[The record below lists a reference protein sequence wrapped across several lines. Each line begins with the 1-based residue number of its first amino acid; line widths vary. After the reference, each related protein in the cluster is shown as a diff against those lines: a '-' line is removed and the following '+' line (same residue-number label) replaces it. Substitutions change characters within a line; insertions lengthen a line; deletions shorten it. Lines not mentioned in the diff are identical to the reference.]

1 MKWFMI
7 YNDWHR
13 STTNQ
18 RFTPRE
24 FESGSLMV
32 GSSLNFGMVIPPAQ
46 AQWSA
51 TGHCP
56 AGCLVEGMPESGI
69 KVYQIL
75 PHAHII
81 GT

>member
-1 MKWFMI
+1 
-7 YNDWHR
+7 
-13 STTNQ
+13 
-18 RFTPRE
+18 
-24 FESGSLMV
+24 MV

-81 GT
+81 GTLFLSEFCGIGWSLFGVCVCLVSRGERG